1 MSEALQIYTPSQVD
15 IIRQQI
21 APGCTP
27 SDLALFGEVCQRT
40 GLDPFTR
47 QIYAISRAGKMTIM
61 ISIDGMRLQ
70 AQRSGRYRGQTPA
83 QWCGEDGVWVDVW
96 LSDRPPAAARVG
108 VLHADFAQPLMAVA
122 RWKSYAQRSS
132 TWQQMPDVM
141 LAKCAESLA
150 LRRAFPAELSG
161 LYTREEMG
169 HGERA
174 EVIPIVRETVEMS
187 GDDLMPRREVEAVLI
202 ALARIA
208 VTRDQ
213 VAEHLGHD
221 AGTMTRDEYQGIIA
235 LGQAMRRG
243 LTWEQALEDLHGG
256 EDVAEEDPQHIEE

>member
-1 MSEALQIYTPSQVD
+1 MTDALQIYTPSQMD

-27 SDLALFGEVCQRT
+27 ADLALFIEVCQRT

-47 QIYAISRAGKMTIM
+47 QIYAIARAGKMTIM
-61 ISIDGMRLQ
+61 VSIDGMRLQ

-83 QWCGEDGVWVDVW
+83 QWCGEDGVWLDVW

-108 VLHADFAQPLMAVA
+108 VLHADFREPLIAVA
-122 RWKSYAQRSS
+122 RWRSYAQRSS

-161 LYTREEMG
+161 LYTREEIG
-169 HGERA
+169 HDAPAPVIVQRQDVEHDPTALDVERLL
-174 EVIPIVRETVEMS
+174 T
-187 GDDLMPRREVEAVLI
+187 
-202 ALARIA
+202 ALSRIGVA
-208 VTRDQ
+208 SSQ

-221 AGTMTRDEYQGIIA
+221 ITTMTRDEYQILIA

-243 LTWEQALEDLHGG
+243 LTWQQALDDLHGA
-256 EDVAEEDPQHIEE
+256 EDLAEEEPEQVEE